1 MVLRPEFV
9 FTSEIIRYGM
19 KLKGGLIMGDINIE
33 KKYRVVYY
41 KEKCI
46 SAFTC
51 VAFYPERWVI
61 NNNDNKADLVGGRED
76 PQRPGVWIFD
86 FNEDELEQFK
96 QSAMVCPVQIIEIY
110 NQENGK
116 RIFPEE

>member
-1 MVLRPEFV
+1 MVHQPEFV
-9 FTSEIIRYGM
+9 FTSKILRKRM
-19 KLKGGLIMGDINIE
+19 KLNGCLIMGDIYIE

-41 KEKCI
+41 KDKCI

-61 NNNDNKADLVGGRED
+61 NNNDNKADLVGGWED

-86 FNEDELEQFK
+86 FNHDELEQFK

-110 NQENGK
+110 NKETGV
-116 RIFPEE
+116 RIFPM